1 MLLARVIMGS
11 FVEESTLELS
21 LEGLH
26 KTSRRE
32 TRKGRSRGYYRETL
46 TKQSESRCRGKNNKE
61 ISENRGRKLSWLKM
75 GIF

>member
-1 MLLARVIMGS
+1 MLLARVIRGS

-32 TRKGRSRGYYRETL
+32 TRKGGAGDITE
-46 TKQSESRCRGKNNKE
+46 KH
-61 ISENRGRKLSWLKM
+61 
-75 GIF
+75 